1 LNNEII
7 KRLLIEKLAKQNSKK
22 KKKKI
27 RLKPNKNEIWNF
39 FLSQTKKLQLKKL
52 GPKY

>member
-7 KRLLIEKLAKQNSKK
+7 KRLLIEKLAKQNSK